1 MYIVEEEIVRILI
14 DNNFCDCASKVY
26 SLSKVYS
33 WSELNFVNY

>member
-14 DNNFCDCASKVY
+14 DNNFVIVQVRFIQ
-26 SLSKVYS
+26 SKVYS